1 MIEFHN
7 TPMGKTFFC
16 QTMPEISDSLKKI
29 AAELAKS
36 NSVTASIFHE
46 AVDIVCMECAYGEET
61 CDSCPVRKTIEVR
74 RKGKST

>member
-7 TPMGKTFFC
+7 TPMGKTFFSR
-16 QTMPEISDSLKKI
+16 TMPEISDSLKKI

-36 NSVTASIFHE
+36 NSVTTPTFLE

-61 CDSCPVRKTIEVR
+61 CDSCPVRKTVEVC
-74 RKGKST
+74 RKGTST